1 MRFLELDSKSNRNI
15 MRGYMKNI
23 IKKIINAHKEL
34 EADTASPV
42 NVMVT
47 PRGYCAL
54 YEQYVNYIIQPIL
67 DNMLPRI
74 DIDSV
79 DKPRQ
84 LCGYTKK
91 DHDAILKCF
100 YNYFTS
106 NENNEDEL
114 ISESKLMKNIITV
127 GHGTYNP
134 SVIRDFIIAV
144 KNKIE
149 NKNI

>member
-1 MRFLELDSKSNRNI
+1 MI
-15 MRGYMKNI
+15 GYMETI
-23 IKKIINAHKEL
+23 IKQIINAHKEL
-34 EADTASPV
+34 ESDNTSPV
-42 NVMVT
+42 NMVVAT

-67 DNMLPRI
+67 DNMLPRVDI
-74 DIDSV
+74 DIV
-79 DKPRQ
+79 DTPRQ

-100 YNYFTS
+100 YDYFIS

-114 ISESKLMKNIITV
+114 ISESKLMANIITV

>member
-1 MRFLELDSKSNRNI
+1 MI
-15 MRGYMKNI
+15 GYMETI
-23 IKKIINAHKEL
+23 IKQIINAHKEL
-34 EADTASPV
+34 ESDNTSPV
-42 NVMVT
+42 NMVVAT

-67 DNMLPRI
+67 DNMLPRVDI
-74 DIDSV
+74 DIV

-100 YNYFTS
+100 YDYFIS

-114 ISESKLMKNIITV
+114 ISESKLMANIITV
-127 GHGTYNP
+127 GHGIYNP

-149 NKNI
+149 TKNI